1 MSVGTKIFHQEI
13 RSTAISFVFVFAQI
27 GGSLFPI
34 VTGVLGAHVGVSVM
48 QPVLVG
54 LISAMGVSWL
64 LVPQSQTKV
73 E

>member
-1 MSVGTKIFHQEI
+1 MSVGTKIFPPEI
-13 RSTAISFVFVFAQI
+13 SGTAISFVFVFAQI

-48 QPVLVG
+48 QPILVG
-54 LISAMGVSWL
+54 LIAATAVSWL
-64 LVPQSQTKV
+64 LVPQSETKS